1 MSQFSHKDYIWLANA
16 WHRLLGA
23 QPCATDRMILIEAI
37 EQFADL
43 LAEQSPGFN
52 KRLFIDNCLRCA
64 CGLHP
69 RSYCEH
75 GCAANW

>member
-52 KRLFIDNCLRCA
+52 KRLFIDNCLIPLPGGGGSNPNKGHCN
-64 CGLHP
+64 G
-69 RSYCEH
+69 
-75 GCAANW
+75 